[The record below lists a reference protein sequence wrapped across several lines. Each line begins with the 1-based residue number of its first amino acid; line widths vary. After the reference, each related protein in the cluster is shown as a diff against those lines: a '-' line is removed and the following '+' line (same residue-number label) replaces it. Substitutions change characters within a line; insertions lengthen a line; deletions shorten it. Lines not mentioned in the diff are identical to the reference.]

1 MKTNHQAT
9 IMLNKYNIDNLGFT
23 LIELLIAMA
32 ITGIVSAGIFSA
44 YHSQQNAQLAQK
56 QIVEMQQNLRAALYI
71 MTSDIRM
78 AGYDPDGTH
87 SAGLTKIGDG
97 SNGQPL
103 GFTFVELADSDGIDN
118 DGDGTIDE
126 PGELK
131 LQTVEYDLY
140 DAYGD
145 GDSDIGRKQG
155 AASRQAIAE
164 NIMQPSAVAP
174 VVAPLF
180 QYLDSNQNIT
190 TNISDVRAIRIS
202 LTATTDQNEID
213 YTKGNNR
220 RTLTTIVK
228 CRNLGLQH

>member
-1 MKTNHQAT
+1 MKTNHQET
-9 IMLNKYNIDNLGFT
+9 IMLNKYHIDNLGFT

-44 YHSQQNAQLAQK
+44 YHSQQNAQLSQK
-56 QIVEMQQNLRAALYI
+56 QAVEMQQNLRAALYI

-78 AGYDPDGTH
+78 AGYAPDGTY
-87 SAGLTKIGDG
+87 SAGITKIGDG

-118 DGDGTIDE
+118 DSDGTIDE

-164 NIMQPSAVAP
+164 NIQTLQFV
-174 VVAPLF
+174 
-180 QYLDSNQNIT
+180 YLDSSGIVTANL
-190 TNISDVRAIRIS
+190 SDIRSIQIIIV
-202 LTATTDQNEID
+202 ATTDSNEID
-213 YTKGNNR
+213 YTNGKNNH